1 MAFYGSRF
9 ACLVM
14 YDENK
19 LLSMRTIT
27 VFFLWCVSA
36 VVFAQTSKYKVV
48 SGDNLYGI
56 AKRYNVTVADLA
68 KANNLSTNTGLRIG
82 QVLVIPGKNQE
93 AKVNP
98 ANVASTVN
106 AQLHVV
112 ASGESL
118 YSIAKKYGVTVKDI
132 QQWNNM
138 NDANVKPGQRLVV
151 NKNNTAAI
159 YKPVNVPSTP
169 DTPYTEED
177 NRTRASYT
185 EVPIEVI
192 STEPVTS
199 KTATDGLRTVS
210 SVPAEYPA
218 IFSNYANTY
227 KIKKVRGAANYL
239 ADNTSGNQFLA
250 FYSGVE
256 TGSIIRV
263 TNLMNK
269 KTIYVKVVG
278 KTPPADAAM
287 EIVVKLSKK
296 AAEELGALD
305 EKFLVEVAG
314 YTAN

>member
-112 ASGESL
+112 ASGNHYTAL
-118 YSIAKKYGVTVKDI
+118 LK
-132 QQWNNM
+132 NM
-138 NDANVKPGQRLVV
+138 
-151 NKNNTAAI
+151 
-159 YKPVNVPSTP
+159 
-169 DTPYTEED
+169 
-177 NRTRASYT
+177 
-185 EVPIEVI
+185 
-192 STEPVTS
+192 
-199 KTATDGLRTVS
+199 GLR
-210 SVPAEYPA
+210 
-218 IFSNYANTY
+218 
-227 KIKKVRGAANYL
+227 
-239 ADNTSGNQFLA
+239 
-250 FYSGVE
+250 
-256 TGSIIRV
+256 
-263 TNLMNK
+263 
-269 KTIYVKVVG
+269 
-278 KTPPADAAM
+278 
-287 EIVVKLSKK
+287 
-296 AAEELGALD
+296 
-305 EKFLVEVAG
+305 
-314 YTAN
+314 

>member
-1 MAFYGSRF
+1 
-9 ACLVM
+9 
-14 YDENK
+14 
-19 LLSMRTIT
+19 MRTIA
-27 VFFLWCVSA
+27 VFFLCCIS
-36 VVFAQTSKYKVV
+36 VVLFAQSAKHKVV
-48 SGDNLYGI
+48 SGDNLYAI
-56 AKRYNVTVADLA
+56 AKKYNVTVADLA
-68 KANNLSTNTGLRIG
+68 KANNLSTQTSLRIG

-93 AKVNP
+93 VKVVP
-98 ANVASTVN
+98 ATAASTVK

-112 ASGESL
+112 AAGESL

-132 QQWNNM
+132 QLWNSLS
-138 NDANVKPGQRLVV
+138 DANVKPGQRLVV

-159 YKPVNVPSTP
+159 YKPGYVPSTP

-177 NRTRASYT
+177 NRTRGNYT
-185 EVPIEVI
+185 EVSTEVI
-192 STEPVTS
+192 STEPIAP
-199 KTATDGLRTVS
+199 KTTEGLRTVS